1 MLNVKVTRNP
11 DTVDVEAYGKIG
23 EILTDLSVVFNVVYH
38 QMVAN
43 NPEMA
48 DGLKGM
54 LKMAVM
60 DDDSPF
66 WRDIEIVNGTA
77 VSIELPNK

>member
-1 MLNVKVTRNP
+1 MLKANVTRNP
-11 DTVDVEAYGKIG
+11 DTVDVEASGKVA

-38 QMVAN
+38 QLVSN
-43 NPEMA
+43 SPEMA
-48 DGLKGM
+48 DGIKGM
-54 LKMAVM
+54 LKLAVM

-66 WRDIEIVNGTA
+66 WRDIEIVNGTT